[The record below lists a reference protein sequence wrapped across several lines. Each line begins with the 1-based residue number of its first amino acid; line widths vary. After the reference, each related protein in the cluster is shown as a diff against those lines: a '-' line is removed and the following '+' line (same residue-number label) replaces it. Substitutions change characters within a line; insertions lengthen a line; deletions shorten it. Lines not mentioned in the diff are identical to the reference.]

1 MNRSHDHRRENKP
14 LTVKLGDVA
23 GPLPHIKPAPTPKP
37 ATKRNGHR
45 SSRRGKR
52 GGQSPLSVL
61 GSIANDAMKLNGD
74 ESKALLV
81 SVPPAA
87 PGDSTLLFLRSGGE
101 TRLMLAV
108 PPEAIRSPR
117 LRGETRKRD
126 RAAEHQYEM
135 LRVAEARAPYGI
147 DTDEPD
153 DF

>member
-1 MNRSHDHRRENKP
+1 MNRSDHHRRENRP
-14 LTVKLGDVA
+14 LTVKLGEAASELAD
-23 GPLPHIKPAPTPKP
+23 IKPAPTPKS
-37 ATKRNGHR
+37 AAKRNGHR
-45 SSRRGKR
+45 SSRRGRR
-52 GGQSPLSVL
+52 GGPSPLSIL
-61 GSIANDAMKLNGD
+61 GSIASDAMKLNGD

-87 PGDSTLLFLRSGGE
+87 PGDSTLLFLRSNGE

-117 LRGETRKRD
+117 LRGDSRKRD

-135 LRVAEARAPYGI
+135 MRVAEARAPYGI
-147 DTDEPD
+147 DTDEDD